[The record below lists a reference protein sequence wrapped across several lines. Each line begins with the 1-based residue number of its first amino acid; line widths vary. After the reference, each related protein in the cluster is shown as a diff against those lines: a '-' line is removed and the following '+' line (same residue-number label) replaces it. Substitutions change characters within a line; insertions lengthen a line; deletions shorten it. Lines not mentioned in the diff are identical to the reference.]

1 MKKWIL
7 FSILPDSLQNVF
19 KLLETCG
26 LMGITKVYSIRRPLY
41 LKIFFFYLWIYFI
54 YLISNIPRTY
64 INLPLPTC
72 QEGKDECSKI
82 NVRTAMH
89 FKLKNRAI
97 ICRHPVCPL
106 QLLVDD
112 LWIIQDNSDLD
123 LEFNTLLKIIS
134 EKNKVRFIS

>member
-7 FSILPDSLQNVF
+7 FSILPDNLQNVF
-19 KLLETCG
+19 ILLETCG

-89 FKLKNRAI
+89 FKLKNRASNYLSTP
-97 ICRHPVCPL
+97 CMSLTTACWWSL
-106 QLLVDD
+106 N
-112 LWIIQDNSDLD
+112 NSGQFWPGSRVQYSAKDH
-123 LEFNTLLKIIS
+123 FW
-134 EKNKVRFIS
+134 EKQGQIY